1 MFIRLTRLDN
11 SPIWLNASFIVTVEP
26 RRGGGTI
33 VVPIGDGLDY
43 EVREK
48 AEAVLA
54 LLSDAPV
61 PAVVPVPV
69 SDCLTQTPDDVS
81 PDPERSPEPEIP
93 PRGGRPADEKQ
104 READS
109 KPCPPRGA
117 TSRADRG
124 GRGATALPGAAIAS
138 TDHVSAEKPIVTPAA
153 KATDET
159 APAEVASE
167 ETPSAEPSAEPEKP
181 ARKTRKTA
189 TKKTTAAKPRK
200 RTTKKAAAAEEDA
213 LAEPQPEPSAAES
226 AKPLEDGDRSAN
238 AEPSAAEPPAV
249 EAAPAKAAAAK
260 PRRSAR
266 DFAKPEV
273 SDFPLSDDQIERLR
287 KMMPKSVRKLSNT
300 LVAQFKVEE
309 PEAAIKGLE
318 DRGVLRLEF
327 NHVVWA

>member
-124 GRGATALPGAAIAS
+124 GRGAAALPGAAIAS
-138 TDHVSAEKPIVTPAA
+138 TDQVAAEKPIATPTA

-213 LAEPQPEPSAAES
+213 LAEPQPEPPAAES
-226 AKPLEDGDRSAN
+226 AKPVEDGDQS
-238 AEPSAAEPPAV
+238 
-249 EAAPAKAAAAK
+249 AAAK

-300 LVAQFKVEE
+300 LVAQFKVKE

>member
-81 PDPERSPEPEIP
+81 PEPERSPEPDLTAKT
-93 PRGGRPADEKQ
+93 GGRPFEK
-104 READS
+104 
-109 KPCPPRGA
+109 P
-117 TSRADRG
+117 
-124 GRGATALPGAAIAS
+124 
-138 TDHVSAEKPIVTPAA
+138 AEKPEVAKPAESRCEKPAA
-153 KATDET
+153 KVAEEP
-159 APAEVASE
+159 APAEVAPQ

-181 ARKTRKTA
+181 ARKTRKTS

-200 RTTKKAAAAEEDA
+200 RTTKKAAAAEEETA
-213 LAEPQPEPSAAES
+213 AEPQPEP
-226 AKPLEDGDRSAN
+226 P
-238 AEPSAAEPPAV
+238 AAEPAKQSEDEVP
-249 EAAPAKAAAAK
+249 PAKTAETK
-260 PRRSAR
+260 PRRSAK
-266 DFAKPEV
+266 DFARPEV
-273 SDFPLSDDQIERLR
+273 SDFPLSDDQVERLR
-287 KMMPKSVRKLSNT
+287 RMMPKSVRKLSNT
-300 LVAQFKVEE
+300 LVAQFKIEE
-309 PEAAIKGLE
+309 PEAAIKSLE

-327 NHVVWA
+327 NHVIWA

>member
-81 PDPERSPEPEIP
+81 PEPERSPEPDLTAKT
-93 PRGGRPADEKQ
+93 GGRPFEK
-104 READS
+104 
-109 KPCPPRGA
+109 P
-117 TSRADRG
+117 
-124 GRGATALPGAAIAS
+124 
-138 TDHVSAEKPIVTPAA
+138 AEKPVVAKPAESRSEKPAA
-153 KATDET
+153 KVAEEPV
-159 APAEVASE
+159 PAEVASV

-213 LAEPQPEPSAAES
+213 LAEPQPEPPAAES
-226 AKPLEDGDRSAN
+226 AKPLEDGDQSTN
-238 AEPSAAEPPAV
+238 AEPSAAEASATEPPAV